1 LGCSSENFVTLDVC
15 SVDLNS
21 GLINFYKTASPSAYV
36 KEDNKVYKSQMSYPA
51 SVLLQGG
58 SHMAEDTY
66 EVSGS
71 AFVVL
76 LSDGVYD
83 VFNSEKQDEL
93 INLLEKTDFVNPQIT
108 ASKIISTALEM
119 SENKAK
125 DDMSV
130 IVLNI
135 WKDQ

>member
-1 LGCSSENFVTLDVC
+1 
-15 SVDLNS
+15 
-21 GLINFYKTASPSAYV
+21 
-36 KEDNKVYKSQMSYPA
+36 
-51 SVLLQGG
+51 
-58 SHMAEDTY
+58 MAEDTY

-93 INLLEKTDFVNPQIT
+93 INLLEKTDFVKPQIT